1 MVEIRKIDVWSTAK
15 MFALLYGA
23 LGLIFGLIFGCFA
36 AITLLAGTS
45 ASAAAGLDPGFG
57 GLFGTGIG
65 LLYAVCLPF
74 LYAVM
79 GFIFGAI
86 ITALYNLIAG
96 WTGGIQMDLVSATG
110 KEEM

>member
-1 MVEIRKIDVWSTAK
+1 MFGVIYSLLFLVWVFGEPLARATSMPGLASL
-15 MFALLYGA
+15 MWLLPP
-23 LGLIFGLIFGCFA
+23 
-36 AITLLAGTS
+36 TLFL
-45 ASAAAGLDPGFG
+45 
-57 GLFGTGIG
+57 TGIG